1 MISRILFNLL
11 KIPQILKRPAILLIR
26 MYQALHGSFFMGV
39 CRFEPTC
46 SHYAVEAIETR
57 GLGLG
62 ILLTAGRIARCQPFC
77 KGGWDPVPQGPVPD
91 GPIRSARYTGF
102 TAGPLLRGFGSAGNA
117 GARNRA
123 ALAPHSPLG
132 ESLE

>member
-1 MISRILFNLL
+1 MSSRILLNPLR
-11 KIPQILKRPAILLIR
+11 IPQILKRLAILLIR

-57 GLGLG
+57 GLGMG

-77 KGGWDPVPQGPVPD
+77 KGGWDPVPASPAD
-91 GPIRSARYTGF
+91 WDPIPGRRIRVS
-102 TAGPLLRGFGSAGNA
+102 
-117 GARNRA
+117 
-123 ALAPHSPLG
+123 LAPHSPLG